1 MNINNN
7 GLSMPALMG
16 FSGGTQ
22 APKAFQKKKI
32 IIIWQLLPDTNFI
45 SAGSLAY
52 VYNEEKNSSVNH

>member
-1 MNINNN
+1 
-7 GLSMPALMG
+7 MPALMG

-22 APKAFQKKKI
+22 APTAFQKKII